1 MFNYQH
7 KMLFTMGQLAKHDQH
22 IAVLNLIA
30 MDIANETQY
39 LKAKKQTGHKKSP
52 DSVIL
57 GSAQHSMLSLYHLQK
72 EKSNESL
79 FTHFTLQLR
88 IFLCKHFTVLQ
99 VAKLDEVETSMVS
112 DILVQPNL
120 CSMRSRFIYIM
131 LLLFLTRVWRM
142 ATFIMTLLGH
152 MKTSMA
158 RRGRSPLFG
167 TVQESKLTQSSSY
180 YSNFRLMRLSIVL
193 LLSRITPQLLQMI

>member
-1 MFNYQH
+1 ME
-7 KMLFTMGQLAKHDQH
+7 
-22 IAVLNLIA
+22 
-30 MDIANETQY
+30 IANETQY

-152 MKTSMA
+152 MKTSM
-158 RRGRSPLFG
+158 FG

-193 LLSRITPQLLQMI
+193 LLSRITPQLLQMICLILICI